1 MLQIVKM
8 KIHQLIFG
16 RQSIMFT
23 ILLIAIAGEF
33 ACGAI
38 AGTETNLT
46 GTDRLSIELR
56 SLESTNRAW
65 LKWNIALSNS
75 EPQAVLVSA
84 AAVKSM
90 LCATTLKDRDGNS
103 WQVVAFNGTNVLS
116 TVGKDHFMLIR
127 SHKTFE
133 TSIDTFGIEVKRAE
147 SDGADVMQN
156 IVPVKYSIDAL
167 IDTIDFTSR
176 QHCQR
181 RCIGNG
187 AVDLHAISQSK

>member
-1 MLQIVKM
+1 MKTLQF
-8 KIHQLIFG
+8 IFG
-16 RQSIMFT
+16 RRSIRFT
-23 ILLIAIAGEF
+23 ILLIAIAGEY

-46 GTDRLSIELR
+46 GTSSLSIELR
-56 SLESTNRAW
+56 NLESTNRAW

-90 LCATTLKDRDGNS
+90 LCTTTLKDKNGNS
-103 WQVVAFNGTNVLS
+103 WRVLTPNGTNDLS

-127 SHKTFE
+127 SHRTFE
-133 TSIDTFGIEVKRAE
+133 TSIDTFGIEAKRAE
-147 SDGADVMQN
+147 SDGAGVMQN
-156 IVPVKYSIDAL
+156 VVSVKYSIDAL

-181 RCIGNG
+181 RCIGKG
-187 AVDLHAISQSK
+187 VVDLPATSRSR